1 MKLLYFQ
8 NSSTV
13 VDENHFRCA
22 FSSKQTSMIMVRH
35 QPRLLFATLLLPFL
49 CSALAEENRE
59 GSFST
64 TKRSLSSPP
73 LVFGILSQPFYEDD
87 DDGENDPDDG
97 SFNNTYISASYV
109 KWLEDG
115 GARSIPIPYDA
126 SPSLVEDI
134 LSQVDGVLF
143 PGGGSSLPSA
153 AITIW
158 DKLHSEAY
166 YFLEKESEQSP
177 DLIPL
182 WGTCLGM
189 EFIVQLAAD
198 ANETDCDHGCNQ
210 EILEK
215 GFDSNNISLPLI
227 DVDRRGLYKPD
238 IVYDIVTG
246 YNVTMNNHHLG
257 ISPDRF
263 RNNSGLSR
271 RFHITSINYDRKGRA
286 FVSTIEPSKEY
297 SAHVYSSSSTD
308 VVPPIYGVQY
318 HPEKNT
324 HEYGFYPHTSIPYEA
339 IDHSPEGI
347 DFSLYEARFLVN
359 LARVNVQNRM
369 QSSSSSELGKGNGKY
384 NKPDVYPMT
393 YTYPRRVGNK
403 FEEKYIIPL
412 ASHWEPR
419 VSEKDN
425 GSNNETLEKRG
436 KNVIPRE
443 QQSTKSMLRRT
454 TKEPSEQVEERRA
467 SYPSN
472 VMFEKD

>member
-1 MKLLYFQ
+1 MIRFQ
-8 NSSTV
+8 RRV
-13 VDENHFRCA
+13 F
-22 FSSKQTSMIMVRH
+22 
-35 QPRLLFATLLLPFL
+35 FATLLLLFL
-49 CSALAEENRE
+49 YSSLGEDDSE
-59 GSFST
+59 
-64 TKRSLSSPP
+64 RSLSNTNRSPPP

-87 DDGENDPDDG
+87 EDGENDPDDDN
-97 SFNNTYISASYV
+97 FNHTYISASYV

-134 LSQVDGVLF
+134 LSQVDGILF

-158 DKLHSEAY
+158 EKLHSEAY
-166 YFLEKESEQSP
+166 YFPEKESERPS
-177 DLIPL
+177 DMIPL

-198 ANETDCDHGCNQ
+198 ANETDCGYRCNQ
-210 EILEK
+210 DILEK
-215 GFDSNNISLPLI
+215 GFDSNNISLPLL
-227 DVDRRGLYKPD
+227 DVYRRGLYKPGN
-238 IVYDIVTG
+238 VYDIVTK

-257 ISPDRF
+257 ISPERF

-271 RFHITSINYDRKGRA
+271 RFDITSINYDRNGRA
-286 FVSTIEPSKEY
+286 FVSTIEPLKAY
-297 SAHVYSSSSTD
+297 TRGASSSE

-359 LARVNVQNRM
+359 LARENVQNRM
-369 QSSSSSELGKGNGKY
+369 QSSPSGGKY
-384 NKPDVYPMT
+384 NKPDVYPMI
-393 YTYPRRVGNK
+393 YTYPRRVGHK

-412 ASHWEPR
+412 ASHWEPKER
-419 VSEKDN
+419 EKDN
-425 GSNNETLEKRG
+425 DGIKHISVNRG
-436 KNVIPRE
+436 EEDLSTE
-443 QQSTKSMLRRT
+443 QQTTKSMLRR
-454 TKEPSEQVEERRA
+454 KSVDLRKQVEELPALR
-467 SYPSN
+467 
-472 VMFEKD
+472 K